1 MAIQVKSNMSPYLDA
16 TLTCIKEAL
25 SVKGRQRKEVETATF
40 SCISMLA
47 TAVGQALTKYLHDL
61 LELMFNGGLSEP
73 LVAALSN
80 IADRIKPLS
89 PVIQGKRNIHK

>member
-1 MAIQVKSNMSPYLDA
+1 M
-16 TLTCIKEAL
+16 
-25 SVKGRQRKEVETATF
+25 ETAIF

-61 LELMFNGGLSEP
+61 LDLMFNGGLSEP

-89 PVIQGKRNIHK
+89 PVIQGNTYTHTYTEFIYT

>member
-1 MAIQVKSNMSPYLDA
+1 MLP
-16 TLTCIKEAL
+16 TR
-25 SVKGRQRKEVETATF
+25 RQRKENESAIFT
-40 SCISMLA
+40 CISMLA

-61 LELMFNGGLSEP
+61 LDLMFHCGLSEP

-89 PVIQGKRNIHK
+89 PVIQGNVYK